1 MGLIMRSD
9 NMKEFKSTDV
19 ILNTIYE
26 EYMQD
31 SSKYGLVYISGIL
44 IGSLIYSYATDKISY
59 SEFTELLQ
67 IIRGGLTE

>member
-1 MGLIMRSD
+1 MVLIMGSD

-44 IGSLIYSYATDKISY
+44 IGSLIYSYATDKISH

>member
-1 MGLIMRSD
+1 MRSN

-31 SSKYGLVYISGIL
+31 SSK
-44 IGSLIYSYATDKISY
+44 
-59 SEFTELLQ
+59 
-67 IIRGGLTE
+67 

>member
-1 MGLIMRSD
+1 
-9 NMKEFKSTDV
+9 MKEFKSTDE

-31 SSKYGLVYISGIL
+31 SSKYGFVYISGIL
-44 IGSLIYSYATDKISY
+44 IGSLIYSYAIDKISH